1 MASAASSAWSASQQ
15 CSADQRERVEQR
27 DRAMGPAENVGVHR
41 DVEAGAWTVQPWP
54 PFDDARQ
61 RADER
66 GSVAPVARVWG
77 NQFVS
82 VFITPITK
90 KLSQLSPRRSVYC

>member
-41 DVEAGAWTVQPWP
+41 DVEAGAWTAQP
-54 PFDDARQ
+54 
-61 RADER
+61 
-66 GSVAPVARVWG
+66 
-77 NQFVS
+77 
-82 VFITPITK
+82 
-90 KLSQLSPRRSVYC
+90 